1 MSECGKSGGK
11 SHVKSKPRASRGC
24 LQFPIAQIHRL
35 LRRGHYAERVGA
47 ATPIYVS
54 IVLDYLTTEIL
65 ADNDRDNWEQDHHQ
79 LLWMPV
85 IEINQIRTTLAQ
97 PTYYKT
103 HQETPLSSRNMEYQ
117 PGY

>member
-65 ADNDRDNWEQDHHQ
+65 ADNDRDNWEQDHH
-79 LLWMPV
+79 
-85 IEINQIRTTLAQ
+85 RHHHHHHHGQ
-97 PTYYKT
+97 PPPPT
-103 HQETPLSSRNMEYQ
+103 SRHPHLRSGKHAADRDNSFQ
-117 PGY
+117 ARS